1 MEEGPIC
8 TPDPHPWAAPKNP
21 ILNRVNIIW
30 KSFAPA
36 YKNSNFLKIDVNV
49 IKGDSPNR
57 SKATTKLEK
66 SEIDDLHVVD
76 NISDGFDEMPMK
88 YFPKKRQK
96 GVQVDNFQMN

>member
-1 MEEGPIC
+1 MHPGP
-8 TPDPHPWAAPKNP
+8 PSVSSPEKP

-30 KSFAPA
+30 ESFTPA

-57 SKATTKLEK
+57 SKATTTLEK

-76 NISDGFDEMPMK
+76 NISDGSDEMPMK
-88 YFPKKRQK
+88 YFPPKRQK